1 MTQPTVSLHLAL
13 CRAIRDLLLAAPTL
27 AEGNVLANR
36 RRPMPK
42 DVDRQ
47 VFVYLEDSLPTRGE
61 MAGAPFDWHTR
72 IRVECLARDAGPV
85 DADTAADALGVQ
97 VYARVLDD
105 TTLGGLALDIEPQAA
120 GWTGDDADTSL
131 AATQFIF
138 SVWHR
143 SANNT
148 IAAA

>member
-1 MTQPTVSLHLAL
+1 MTQPTVSLHMAL
-13 CRAIRDLLLAAPTL
+13 CRALRDRLLESPVLAD
-27 AEGNVLANR
+27 GNVVANR
-36 RRPMPK
+36 RRPMPTSAE
-42 DVDRQ
+42 RQ

-61 MAGAPFDWHTR
+61 MAGAPFDWRSR

-97 VYARVLDD
+97 VYARVLAD
-105 TTLGGLALDIEPQAA
+105 TTLGGLALDIEPQAI
-120 GWTGDDADTSL
+120 GWTGDDADTAL

-143 SANNT
+143 SANNS
-148 IAAA
+148 IATA